1 MPCVEL
7 VRGDLDISSI
17 FWFRLAV
24 CLPVAKVCP
33 SSALRF
39 VVRGVDWRII
49 GDLEEVAMT
58 GALTAEVFCWLGLE
72 VTVSLVPSRC
82 WSELCMA
89 FLTLLCWLEKAS
101 RFIIVE
107 FCDLCVSY
115 CLRIVAER
123 SPPPFL
129 LINWLNLLEIACLVA
144 LVFGAPPAA
153 GC

>member
-7 VRGDLDISSI
+7 VRGDLDTSSI

-33 SSALRF
+33 SSPLPRL
-39 VVRGVDWRII
+39 VVRGVDWRIT
-49 GDLEEVAMT
+49 GDFEGVAMT
-58 GALTAEVFCWLGLE
+58 GALTAEVFCYWAGLE
-72 VTVSLVPSRC
+72 VTVSLAPRRC

-101 RFIIVE
+101 RFIMVE

-115 CLRIVAER
+115 CLRIVAAG

-129 LINWLNLLEIACLVA
+129 LIN
-144 LVFGAPPAA
+144 
-153 GC
+153 